1 MRHFCVCS
9 RRRVVVLLPIGL
21 WLAHVGGCSQGASPH
36 ADGNGAGGFIESDAS
51 VVVDGPA
58 GTGGL
63 VAAGGTTGGV
73 GGRTTGAGGATGGR
87 GGTGQGGAAGT
98 STGGAGGGRG
108 GTGGYADAGRADTP
122 NTDVGTTALDS
133 GASADGGTA
142 FSLVITSSQTSG
154 VAPLAVFFDTTST
167 PTFADGSF
175 IDATVE
181 WDFDVD
187 NTDPKGHYRKASG
200 FLVAHV
206 FDQPGTYRVRAQ
218 AHDIQGR
225 TGLAEATIQ
234 AQAFSGTTYY
244 VAASGADSNPG
255 TTMASPVKTVQHAI
269 QDLAKP
275 NTRVLFRKGDTFNTR
290 EVSGSAKGPVI
301 LASYD
306 DPQSP
311 SDQAPIIYSTAADN
325 DWSTLDIGED
335 WRAMD
340 LHLRSGGSTDGTYGK
355 SGGPR
360 YPGGI
365 NGGKGSL
372 IYRVEFDNLAGVLMG
387 LAGNIVAECNLH
399 DFSGYGWYS
408 ADSDA
413 AAVIG
418 NRVHDM
424 SDDVGQHVFRMQNG
438 SRLFLAWNEFGP
450 NAFVNYDILTI
461 RGNSDKVVIYGNVIH
476 DWVTGIWPQNR
487 NSAEE
492 YQHHCVVEGNLF
504 LGQSQRQG
512 ALALHAKDIV
522 VRNNVF
528 YNYQTGISIEN
539 DTVVGPSQRVRVY
552 NNTFISGTP
561 NDYFTVVGV
570 DSACFDVDLEN
581 NVMLDAAGTASQRT
595 SFLGLNGANFQGTS
609 DYNMFWGSSW
619 KGQPSSLF
627 PGGALSAWQTA
638 SGLDAH
644 SLVQDPAIAVTDPSA
659 RTDGSFA
666 KPTPAS
672 PAVGSGTYL
681 PGVALDFY
689 GNTRATSPD
698 RGAVGSTTGAA
709 TIPGP

>member
-1 MRHFCVCS
+1 MRHCS
-9 RRRVVVLLPIGL
+9 VRSPRRIVACLPIAL
-21 WLAHVGGCSQGASPH
+21 WLAYVGGCSQSASPP
-36 ADGNGAGGFIESDAS
+36 ADGNGAGGSIATDGS
-51 VVVDGPA
+51 VAADGSL

-63 VAAGGTTGGV
+63 LANGGATSGV
-73 GGRTTGAGGATGGR
+73 GGRTSGGGGATGGR
-87 GGTGQGGAAGT
+87 GDAEQGGSAGTTTGGAAG
-98 STGGAGGGRG
+98 GRG
-108 GTGGYADAGRADTP
+108 DTAGSADANSADAP
-122 NTDVGTTALDS
+122 DTDVGTTVLDS
-133 GASADGGTA
+133 GTSADGGTA
-142 FSLVITSSQTSG
+142 LSLVIAPSQTSG

-175 IDATVE
+175 IDATVQ

-206 FDQPGTYRVRAQ
+206 FDQPGTYRVRAE
-218 AHDIQGR
+218 AHDSQGL
-225 TGLAEATIQ
+225 TGSAEVTINVQ
-234 AQAFSGTTYY
+234 EFSGTTYY
-244 VAASGADSNPG
+244 VAAIGSDSNPG
-255 TTMASPVKTVQHAI
+255 TTMGSPVKSVQHAI
-269 QDLAKP
+269 QDLARP

-290 EVSGSAKGPVI
+290 EVSGDAKGPVI
-301 LASYD
+301 IASYE

-311 SDQAPIIYSTAADN
+311 SEQAPIIYSTAADN

-340 LHLRSGGSTDGTYGK
+340 LHIRSGGSTDGSYGK

-372 IYRVEFDNLAGVLMG
+372 IYRVEFDNLAGVIMG

-413 AAVIG
+413 SAVIG

-424 SDDVGQHVFRMQNG
+424 SDDVGQHVLRLQG
-438 SRLFLAWNEFGP
+438 GTRLFVGWNEFGP
-450 NAFVNYDILTI
+450 NAYVNYDIVAI
-461 RGNSDKVVIYGNVIH
+461 RGNAEKVVIYANVIH

-492 YQHHCVVEGNLF
+492 YQHHCVVDSNLF
-504 LGQSQRQG
+504 VGQSQRG
-512 ALALHAKDIV
+512 SALALHSKDIV
-522 VRNNVF
+522 IRNNLF
-528 YNYQTGISIEN
+528 YNFQNGISIEN
-539 DTVVGPSQRVRVY
+539 DTVVGPSQRIKVY
-552 NNTFISGTP
+552 SNTFISGTP
-561 NDYFTVVGV
+561 NDYFTVVNV
-570 DSACFDVDLEN
+570 DSECFDVDIKN

-595 SFLGLNGANFQGTS
+595 SFLGLNGAKFQGTS
-609 DYNMFWGSSW
+609 DYNVFWGSSW
-619 KGQPSSLF
+619 KSQPSSLF

-644 SLVQDPAIAVTDPSA
+644 SFVQDPAIAVTDPSA

-666 KPTPAS
+666 RPAPTS
-672 PAVGSGTYL
+672 PAVGSGANL

-689 GNTRATSPD
+689 GNARAASAD
-698 RGAVGSTTGAA
+698 RGAVESSSGAPF
-709 TIPGP
+709 IPGP